1 MRKNILVVKKENGSK
16 DSYGQ
21 IFREDHRVV
30 KTSSGEEAL
39 RKISKNNFHLLIID
53 LGLPGTKSLELLRM
67 VRRLDSG
74 IPVIMLSAVNTVEM
88 AVKAMKS
95 GTNNYLTKPL
105 DLNELQET
113 VEELSDKYLET
124 YNRLPLD
131 IEIVINEVKEDMLA
145 KGAGLREAGN
155 NFEKKLLK
163 TVLKKVDGD
172 REKAANF
179 LGVDDKVLSGKMA
192 AFSLSPPKPVLSIS

>member
-1 MRKNILVVKKENGSK
+1 
-16 DSYGQ
+16 
-21 IFREDHRVV
+21 
-30 KTSSGEEAL
+30 
-39 RKISKNNFHLLIID
+39 
-53 LGLPGTKSLELLRM
+53 
-67 VRRLDSG
+67 
-74 IPVIMLSAVNTVEM
+74 MLSAVNTVEM

-124 YNRLPLD
+124 CNRIPLD
-131 IEIVINEVKEDMLA
+131 IETVINEVKEDMLA

-172 REKAANF
+172 RERAANF